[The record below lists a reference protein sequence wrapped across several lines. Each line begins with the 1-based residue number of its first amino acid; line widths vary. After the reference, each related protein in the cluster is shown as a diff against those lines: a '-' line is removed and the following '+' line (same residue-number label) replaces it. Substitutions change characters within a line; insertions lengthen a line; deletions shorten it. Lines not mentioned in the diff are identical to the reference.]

1 MSKSHLRK
9 RLNIRNKNIITV
21 LQLLW
26 DFAKSQGG
34 HGDTFSMV
42 HLSCCLFFFFW
53 LSLLL
58 EGKTCKHTK
67 TKYVTMSSSALP
79 GMKKSSLGLF
89 LLVTGLASLCL
100 LGEKKYSVYS

>member
-42 HLSCCLFFFFW
+42 HLSCCLFFFF
-53 LSLLL
+53 LVEFASGRKNLQTHQNKVCHNVIVCTSRD
-58 EGKTCKHTK
+58 EE
-67 TKYVTMSSSALP
+67 VI
-79 GMKKSSLGLF
+79 LGTF
-89 LLVTGLASLCL
+89 LACHRSG
-100 LGEKKYSVYS
+100 